1 MIAGIRDIAITLACG
16 AYIYTA
22 VKGMA
27 ALDQLQGTLQG
38 LIGG

>member
-1 MIAGIRDIAITLACG
+1 MLAEFRDLAITLACG

-27 ALDQLQGTLQG
+27 ALEQLQGTLQG